1 MEYIMRTDN
10 RFLHL
15 IATVCLGVSLIC
27 APALAEEGVFTLHD
41 APQPAVEAAYVGENG
56 EKHAL
61 ADMQGGVVVLHFWA
75 TWCPPCIGEMVELQE
90 FLTAQDL
97 NLTLLPLSADRSA
110 ETVKAFYAEHDL
122 PFPVLLDEKGAVLRA
137 FKGRGLPTTIVL
149 DETGR
154 EIARRDGVVNWNA
167 PEVAA
172 FLQSVAGRKSAPAQP
187 GNPLREPGFVDDQEN
202 YILLD

>member
-1 MEYIMRTDN
+1 MRTDN
-10 RFLHL
+10 RFLRF

-27 APALAEEGVFTLHD
+27 APALAAEGAFTLHE
-41 APQPAVEAAYVGENG
+41 APQPAREAAYIGENG

-61 ADMQGGVVVLHFWA
+61 ADLQGGVVVLHFWA
-75 TWCPPCIGEMVELQE
+75 TWCPPCIGEMAELQA
-90 FLTAQDL
+90 FLAAQDL

-110 ETVKAFYAEHDL
+110 ETVKAFYAEHNL

-154 EIARRDGVVNWNA
+154 EIARRDGVVDWSA
-167 PEVAA
+167 PDVAA
-172 FLQSVAGRKSAPAQP
+172 FLQDVAGRESAPAQP
-187 GNPLREPGFVDDQEN
+187 ENPLEEPGLIDNQQN
-202 YILLD
+202 